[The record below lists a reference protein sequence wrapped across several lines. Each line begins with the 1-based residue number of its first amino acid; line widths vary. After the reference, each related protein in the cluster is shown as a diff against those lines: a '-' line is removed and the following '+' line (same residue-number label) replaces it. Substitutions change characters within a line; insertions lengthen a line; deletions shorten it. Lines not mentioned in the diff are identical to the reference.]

1 LWLIFLFCFW
11 WMIHWDLAR
20 VWILD
25 FDPMIKVLRDYFVQI
40 GLDSTAHFILDF
52 LSVFSLPL
60 KEASVILA
68 IVLTYQEIQSLFN
81 MIIFFY
87 CSVS

>member
-1 LWLIFLFCFW
+1 
-11 WMIHWDLAR
+11 
-20 VWILD
+20 
-25 FDPMIKVLRDYFVQI
+25 MIKVLRDYLVQI
-40 GLDSTAHFILDF
+40 GLDSSHSTAHFILDF
-52 LSVFSLPL
+52 FISVFSLPL